1 MSVVV
6 ASDGWLRHRFPS
18 RRPRSDMDGDA
29 GDTGDVGD
37 ADDAAG
43 RALDEFLA
51 GDRPDEV
58 AFFLA
63 DDELDD
69 ESAAALVPRGTSVDG
84 GLVLVLPGD
93 RGRSAFAAGTGTDA
107 MTFAGEAM
115 EAEGEIAPGLDGGTC
130 PNATGHADGTGA
142 GGKDEDGDQ
151 AEEKNDDDHALR
163 YLLAFA
169 EERNEDV
176 GGIYAEGDVIHA
188 YARCTC
194 GTAYSDK
201 WVAGDR

>member
-1 MSVVV
+1 
-6 ASDGWLRHRFPS
+6 
-18 RRPRSDMDGDA
+18 MDGDA
-29 GDTGDVGD
+29 GGAGDG
-37 ADDAAG
+37 DDATD
-43 RALDEFLA
+43 RALAEFLA

-58 AFFLA
+58 AFFLS

-69 ESAAALVPRGTSVDG
+69 ESAAALVARGTRVDG

-115 EAEGEIAPGLDGGTC
+115 ETEGEIAPGLDGGTC
-130 PNATGHADGTGA
+130 PNATGGADGTGA
-142 GGKDEDGDQ
+142 EDEG
-151 AEEKNDDDHALR
+151 NGDDHALR

-194 GTAYSDK
+194 GAAYSDK
-201 WVAGDR
+201 WVVGDR